1 MKNRRRSGLVA
12 GVLAIVVLALA
23 LILQNQANFSRNYL
37 HDQLSEHGIV
47 FTPVAGLLP
56 QQQKVPCLVKNAG
69 KPLLTGKQA
78 ECYAKY
84 QIGIDLTLVDG
95 GKTYFEAHYNGYL
108 SRQKYLA
115 AVKANPNDPANADL
129 LAAANTADQ
138 ISNDLLAG
146 EATKGLLLT
155 GYGFSVMG
163 DRIAEAAL
171 AAFII
176 AGLLALSAIGLVVL
190 PVRQRSTATAE
201 PEVKMGFANAS

>member
-1 MKNRRRSGLVA
+1 MNTRRRNGIVA
-12 GVLAIVVLALA
+12 GVLGIAVLVLA

-37 HDQLSEHGIV
+37 HDQLKEHGII
-47 FTPVAGLLP
+47 FTPVENLLP

-95 GKTYFEAHYNGYL
+95 GKTYYEAHYNGYL
-108 SRQKYLA
+108 SRMKYYA
-115 AVKANPNDPANADL
+115 ALQANPNDPALPDL
-129 LAAANTADQ
+129 LSASTKADQ

-163 DRIAEAAL
+163 DRIAQAAIACFVL
-171 AAFII
+171 
-176 AGLLALSAIGLVVL
+176 AGLLILAGIALALV
-190 PVRQRSTATAE
+190 PVRKPALAPVVVE
-201 PEVKMGFANAS
+201 PAMAPAV